1 MAVIPLEV
9 VPLTGVS
16 TAAATTAEIPSA
28 IPVTVSDASEKLVK
42 SMEDMSLQGEE
53 IRRLQE
59 EIENLQKVKS
69 MFQSS
74 YNTEMHKSQ
83 RLAQEIQKLQKE
95 TAMAKT
101 LLEAKENI
109 WMDISKSMIEIW
121 PLIQIVFEQHEL
133 VQRARQAI
141 DKIREELGERPRE
154 ATEIIM
160 FLNSKTKEELAAL
173 EIEDKTETILE
184 VKKVLTKKALMLQL
198 EEKAQTMDAEIF

>member
-154 ATEIIM
+154 ATEIIR

-198 EEKAQTMDAEIF
+198 EEKAQTMDAKIF